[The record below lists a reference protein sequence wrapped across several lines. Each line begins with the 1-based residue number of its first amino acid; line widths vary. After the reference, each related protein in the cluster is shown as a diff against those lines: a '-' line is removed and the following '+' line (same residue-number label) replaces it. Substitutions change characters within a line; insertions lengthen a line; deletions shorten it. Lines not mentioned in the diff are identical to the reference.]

1 MQIKRY
7 EAVST
12 SEAMEKIKTDLGP
25 DAVVLS
31 TRRLRGGIEV
41 VAARDTLDLGSGN
54 GEMMGSDMLTLFKTE
69 IDQLKTLIHDFRREG
84 NIYAELA
91 ELKES
96 VGALFDVLG
105 VQRNESIPSSLSK
118 VYYHLISVGI
128 SKERACALR
137 ACALIEGL
145 KNTCSPDDLE
155 NYHQTLGVVED
166 AIRRSITPSYK
177 SPKKKRLSAF
187 VGPAGEGKTTT
198 LAKVAARSLLG
209 EKSSVGVITMDT
221 YRIGAAQQLKI
232 YTDIMDVPME
242 VASEKKEFERAL
254 NVLSDRDVILID
266 TPGRSRDDEE
276 YLLRLK
282 EWCGTDLPLEMN
294 LVLSMTSSQE
304 NMMDAASGFGS
315 TNYDN
320 IILTKLDDSRKFGS
334 MYNVIDA
341 VGKPVSYI
349 ADGQDVP
356 RDLKEMNPA
365 RLARLIVENRLN

>member
-128 SKERACALR
+128 SKER

-266 TPGRSRDDEE
+266 TPGRSRDDEG